1 MDRSNLTIILNSFH
15 SFHHLKRITN
25 KLSSEKFIIVENSN
39 DRKVLN
45 FFRKKKNIKVI
56 MSKKNLGYGAGNNLG
71 ILHSKNQ
78 YCLVLNPDTELTIK
92 NLQILKNKIFQIKNF
107 GILLPRLKNKIS
119 INAFKNT
126 IKSFISIDEK
136 CIGKHYASGCCLLIN
151 KKKFKKKI
159 FDENIFL
166 YKEETDL
173 IKRTTEKKIKCF
185 LLKDCYVTHFGSS
198 SHKNSLNIEAELFRN
213 WHWMW
218 SNFYYYKKHYGYI
231 YSFLKFIFILTKSF
245 IRKNLSL
252 KKEQKLIYKA
262 RFEGLKSSMYNKKS
276 WYRMKI

>member
-1 MDRSNLTIILNSFH
+1 MDRNNLTIILNSFH

-56 MSKKNLGYGAGNNLG
+56 MPKKNLGYGAGNNLG
-71 ILHSKNQ
+71 ILYSKTQ

-92 NLQILKNKIFQIKNF
+92 NVKILKNKIFQIDNF
-107 GILLPRLKNKIS
+107 GILLPRLKNEIS
-119 INAFKNT
+119 VNAFKNT
-126 IKSFISIDEK
+126 SESFMPVDEK

-159 FDENIFL
+159 IDENIFL

-173 IKRTTEKKIKCF
+173 IKRTK
-185 LLKDCYVTHFGSS
+185 
-198 SHKNSLNIEAELFRN
+198 
-213 WHWMW
+213 
-218 SNFYYYKKHYGYI
+218 
-231 YSFLKFIFILTKSF
+231 
-245 IRKNLSL
+245 
-252 KKEQKLIYKA
+252 
-262 RFEGLKSSMYNKKS
+262 
-276 WYRMKI
+276 

>member
-1 MDRSNLTIILNSFH
+1 MDRNNLTIILNSFH

-25 KLSSEKFIIVENSN
+25 KLSSEKFIIIENSN

-45 FFRKKKNIKVI
+45 FFKKKKNIKVI
-56 MSKKNLGYGAGNNLG
+56 MPKKNLGYGAGNNLG
-71 ILHSKNQ
+71 ILHSKTQ

-92 NLQILKNKIFQIKNF
+92 NVKILKNKIFQIDNF
-107 GILLPRLKNKIS
+107 GILLPRLKNEIS
-119 INAFKNT
+119 INAFKNASE
-126 IKSFISIDEK
+126 SFMPIDEK

-173 IKRTTEKKIKCF
+173 IKRTTEKKIECF
-185 LLKDCYVTHFGSS
+185 LLKDCCVTHFGSS

-252 KKEQKLIYKA
+252 KKEQKLIYKS
-262 RFEGLKSSMYNKKS
+262 RFEGLKSSMNNEKS